1 LYITYIFITVL
12 TDEQKEMLHD
22 LVDPTAKFFE
32 VSAIYIVVYSIYK
45 YFSPDLIYLTNIPKP
60 RD

>member
-1 LYITYIFITVL
+1 MYITYIFIAVL

-32 VSAIYIVVYSIYK
+32 VSAIYYRAYINI
-45 YFSPDLIYLTNIPKP
+45 FLLNLIYLTNIPNP
-60 RD
+60 SD

>member
-1 LYITYIFITVL
+1 LSVAFVVSQWLTYIFITVL

-32 VSAIYIVVYSIYK
+32 VSAI
-45 YFSPDLIYLTNIPKP
+45 
-60 RD
+60 